1 MDKTEPSQT
10 VSQKDIINYDN
21 LLQGKKI
28 VIQDSLAFLKCCESL
43 AFLIR
48 DVAHITPHNFSQCV
62 STLRI
67 FVEASYSGRMVNK
80 PENLNENK
88 PTAAITSSKSA
99 MKRTPFNKSGPS
111 SAIRKVRSAPHN
123 VRSATVNSVST
134 PTSSDYDGDESDTED
149 LSSEFHHVALQLLG
163 MVSHKKSLKTNFGH
177 KHFRQKFH
185 QKSDIFS

>member
-1 MDKTEPSQT
+1 MGSSSGGWIVLDKTEPSQT

-134 PTSSDYDGDESDTED
+134 PTSSDYDGDESDWGPDNPGRCRAHPEPNTPGND
-149 LSSEFHHVALQLLG
+149 ALMAPNG
-163 MVSHKKSLKTNFGH
+163 G
-177 KHFRQKFH
+177 KHCLC
-185 QKSDIFS
+185 

>member
-1 MDKTEPSQT
+1 MDKTEASQT

-67 FVEASYSGRMVNK
+67 FVEASYSGRVVNK
-80 PENLNENK
+80 PDNLN
-88 PTAAITSSKSA
+88 
-99 MKRTPFNKSGPS
+99 G
-111 SAIRKVRSAPHN
+111 
-123 VRSATVNSVST
+123 TVKN
-134 PTSSDYDGDESDTED
+134 
-149 LSSEFHHVALQLLG
+149 LNQ
-163 MVSHKKSLKTNFGH
+163 
-177 KHFRQKFH
+177 
-185 QKSDIFS
+185 